1 MAQSQAT
8 QPAGRLI
15 QLFPDVKPTCFVCP
29 HHRDVDDADVEVAVL
44 SSDATRTAG
53 LRSWCVLW
61 NQPIDSETYEASN
74 CPEFSVDREKV
85 EARGR

>member
-15 QLFPDVKPTCFVCP
+15 QLFPAVEPTCFVCP
-29 HHRDVDDADVEVAVL
+29 HHADVEREGEA
-44 SSDATRTAG
+44 DAG

-61 NQPIDSETYEASN
+61 DQPVDSERYEASN
-74 CPEFSVDREKV
+74 CPEFEVDREKV
-85 EARGR
+85 ETRGR